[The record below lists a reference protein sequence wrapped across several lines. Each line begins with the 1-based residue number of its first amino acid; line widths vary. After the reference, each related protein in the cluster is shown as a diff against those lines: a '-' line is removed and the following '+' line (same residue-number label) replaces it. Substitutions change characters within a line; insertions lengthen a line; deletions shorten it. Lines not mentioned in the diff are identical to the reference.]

1 MVSRRILTMLVAA
14 GVVLPVAIAVV
25 LGVAR
30 LLGAMQDTSAAT
42 VLERLAL
49 ALGIVWSVDLV
60 CLILAQGINA
70 LGPPDEGG

>member
-1 MVSRRILTMLVAA
+1 MLVAA

-49 ALGIVWSVDLV
+49 ALGIVWSIDLV

-70 LGPPDEGG
+70 LGPPNEGG